1 MWEWRLFGE
10 LQECTTE
17 LLDGL
22 ATTLG
27 ALKVSQA
34 LHPER
39 RSDLF
44 TVLPMPNLGIKF
56 RNLGTAS
63 TKNLEI
69 KVAKE
74 IESTCGAQR
83 WLKKRVVVPDDI
95 DMYNDEHVRQAILA
109 SGVEELEQVE
119 IKFPLQRLLLTKERQ
134 QWRLAMTACP
144 VEITSVSIAVNG
156 DVPAKEKYFT
166 ICVEAKSAEAVAE
179 CLVKLNI
186 GNLFEQ
192 YALQNIYVVQAI
204 HIKPPQ
210 PTQAKTAPVNDS
222 MVPPSSGASPE
233 SLQSPVK
240 RKIAAQGA
248 RLRLIEMSYPAFAC
262 QIIQA
267 QLRQE

>member
-10 LQECTTE
+10 LQECTME

-27 ALKVSQA
+27 ANRVDEES
-34 LHPER
+34 R
-39 RSDLF
+39 
-44 TVLPMPNLGIKF
+44 
-56 RNLGTAS
+56 
-63 TKNLEI
+63 
-69 KVAKE
+69 VAKE
-74 IESTCGAQR
+74 IETTCGAQR

-144 VEITSVSIAVNG
+144 ITSVTIAVNG